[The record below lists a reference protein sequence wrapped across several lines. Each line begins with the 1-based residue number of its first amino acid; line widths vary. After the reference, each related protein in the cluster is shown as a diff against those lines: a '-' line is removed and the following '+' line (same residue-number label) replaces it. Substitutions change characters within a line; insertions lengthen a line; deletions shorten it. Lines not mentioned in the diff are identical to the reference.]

1 MRNETRQ
8 MTKFEL
14 VIYEVII
21 PLKIVYPE
29 TKEAV
34 NEEPTILSFI
44 LSFLFD
50 VSLMIKGNWNCVH
63 AGALVS

>member
-34 NEEPTILSFI
+34 NEKPTILSFI

-50 VSLMIKGNWNCVH
+50 VSLMIKGN
-63 AGALVS
+63 

>member
-1 MRNETRQ
+1 

-34 NEEPTILSFI
+34 NEKPTILSFI

-50 VSLMIKGNWNCVH
+50 VSLMIKGN
-63 AGALVS
+63 